1 MEAFLTPLV
10 ARLLSRFVR
19 SSASGRDA
27 SDLRASLQGGGGLVL
42 QNLELDLDA
51 ALAGLP
57 VGVRR
62 AFASQLTVSIP
73 WTSLASQPIQ
83 VPLPSLSQHVLCC
96 QWHASQMALPCHA
109 PTHPLA
115 YVAGAALTRH
125 VDAAVSAEHACACSG
140 CLGCCGGCPGC
151 Q

>member
-19 SSASGRDA
+19 SASGRDG

-42 QNLELDLDA
+42 HNLELNLDA

-62 AFASQLTVSIP
+62 AYAQQLTVSIP

-83 VPLPSLSQHVLCC
+83 VPLSSQPHHGKALHLKEAHVSCE
-96 QWHASQMALPCHA
+96 QSPCHA
-109 PTHPLA
+109 HPCIR
-115 YVAGAALTRH
+115 RH
-125 VDAAVSAEHACACSG
+125 M
-140 CLGCCGGCPGC
+140 PK
-151 Q
+151 